1 MGTLLVITT
10 FLTLFCTM
18 HTVHADAEA
27 DIPIPDLESSSPD
40 LESSSPDLKNSE
52 AESQSVL
59 DLLNEGEEKLVTG
72 YYKDAVLVLGNTGSG
87 KSTLTQ
93 FITGN
98 DLNMT
103 SYETEEGTGD
113 YVIRDTSGRISNGS
127 ATMSWTIYPEAM
139 LDRKSGTIFFD
150 CPGFSDTRSVA
161 HDIAATYFTKK
172 TIENIGRVKL
182 LFTVG
187 YSAVRIGQD
196 RNDFMELAEH
206 AVTMVKNL
214 DKLQDSIALVVTK
227 VENHKSGGKTVS
239 DAKIIQSVAGYL
251 TKAKSEL
258 QRKIQSTSMSTERKQ
273 LLAAVIRFI
282 GVLLQKDGNTYSR
295 LGIFRKPDDVGPLQS
310 VHSLRESKKPLE
322 KIIHQNI
329 AFTAHEVK
337 DFGYTISSNSKTV
350 IHELVETIKDN
361 MASDVSRLKREM
373 EELFLSCEKTASD
386 VQGLKN
392 TFQRAY
398 EALSGTCQN
407 VTRPQDFV
415 KRLIRN
421 TRILNITLSQG
432 PITNIEKQSRYL
444 EFFLNFGAR
453 EILPLEYAQDFPSLL
468 EYLSSTENYY
478 KVLVYLSNALT
489 NCDLT
494 IADNIERVV
503 SFAKIPYDQSDFSRK
518 ERKRIV
524 ELMFASI
531 SLPQKDQDILQTE
544 YTKIRDIE
552 FNEPKLKKLEQ
563 IWNAVELTKMDLFCD
578 LTGRRVT
585 MQSSCLRLSNFINSL
600 DSLCPRAKFIEIF
613 ALEKVFIDS
622 DLKLTGREAQVSII
636 APVLEVVGARE
647 IVLNGLDGNRTYSQQ
662 KAGRTKELVN
672 QTGQEKNGA
681 DGADGSPAGS
691 FLGIAERIINGRLL
705 HIFSIGGTGGPGQ
718 DGGDGG
724 PGAAGTTPEWG
735 MISKSDNL
743 VSDSHCWDD
752 TGFWA
757 TIGTKTFDVHCS
769 VSGFNCI
776 DGGDGGDGGAGGM
789 GGRSGQVVLIGNGQ
803 DGISGTVL
811 NGEPGRAG
819 TGGHGGTAGPRGKLR
834 IFRVYEWILGV
845 RPKIET
851 RGQSDLKDCSAGENG
866 SSVLS
871 KAPLS
876 PAEENKLSPGITVD
890 RYKEFLRGNLNS
902 SLISTNLSKFLGE
915 TLEGDKAVKDLYG
928 YSLRP

>member
-672 QTGQEKNGA
+672 QTG
-681 DGADGSPAGS
+681 
-691 FLGIAERIINGRLL
+691 
-705 HIFSIGGTGGPGQ
+705 
-718 DGGDGG
+718 
-724 PGAAGTTPEWG
+724 
-735 MISKSDNL
+735 
-743 VSDSHCWDD
+743 HCWDD